1 MTSPRSAQSYA
12 HPDAHNPRYYY
23 YNESSHLWEVVVP
36 LTDGNDPQMEWIG
49 FYDTYDAGAKAVSN
63 YLSDSREIGERLGV
77 PVPIW
82 QNMILALRARASS
95 LESLFW
101 NSRDQLLY
109 QIQGVN
115 RLHNETERL
124 KSVIESQR
132 ELLGAE
138 WAPASPEMPEMPAS
152 PEMPVASVAPMTPP
166 PPPIKM
172 TREITPMV
180 DGEIQDPPPLQ
191 RVHSC
196 DNALNGF
203 DT

>member
-1 MTSPRSAQSYA
+1 MTSPRSAQSYT

-23 YNESSHLWEVVVP
+23 YNEFSHLWEVVVP
-36 LTDGNDPQMEWIG
+36 LTDDYDPQMEWIG
-49 FYDTYDAGAKAVSN
+49 FYDTYDAGAAAVSN
-63 YLSDSREIGERLGV
+63 YLRDSREIGERLGV
-77 PVPIW
+77 AVPIW

-101 NSRDQLLY
+101 NSRDQLFY

-138 WAPASPEMPEMPAS
+138 WAPASPEMPEMP
-152 PEMPVASVAPMTPP
+152 VASVAPMTPP
-166 PPPIKM
+166 PPPLKM

-180 DGEIQDPPPLQ
+180 DGEIQGPPALT
-191 RVHSC
+191 RDHSW

>member
-1 MTSPRSAQSYA
+1 MTSPHTAQSYA

-36 LTDGNDPQMEWIG
+36 LTDDNDPQMEWIG

-95 LESLFW
+95 LEYLFW

-109 QIQGVN
+109 QIQGTT
-115 RLHNETERL
+115 RLHTELERL
-124 KSVIESQR
+124 NNVIEGQR
-132 ELLGAE
+132 GLLE
-138 WAPASPEMPEMPAS
+138 SPEMPEMS
-152 PEMPVASVAPMTPP
+152 EMPEMPVASVAPRTPP

-180 DGEIQDPPPLQ
+180 DGEIRGPPALQ
-191 RVHSC
+191 RVHSW

>member
-1 MTSPRSAQSYA
+1 MPSPHTAQSYA

-23 YNESSHLWEVVVP
+23 YNASSHLWEVVVP

-63 YLSDSREIGERLGV
+63 YLCDSSEIGERLGV
-77 PVPIW
+77 PVPIL

-95 LESLFW
+95 LEYLFW
-101 NSRDQLLY
+101 NSREQLLY
-109 QIQGVN
+109 QVQGSN
-115 RLHNETERL
+115 HLHNENERL

-138 WAPASPEMPEMPAS
+138 WAPASPEMPEMP
-152 PEMPVASVAPMTPP
+152 VASVAPMTPP

-172 TREITPMV
+172 TREITSMV
-180 DGEIQDPPPLQ
+180 DGEIQDPPALS
-191 RVHSC
+191 RVHSW

>member
-36 LTDGNDPQMEWIG
+36 LTDGDNPQLEWIG

-95 LESLFW
+95 LEYLFW

-115 RLHNETERL
+115 RLHNENERL

-138 WAPASPEMPEMPAS
+138 WAPASPEMPEMP
-152 PEMPVASVAPMTPP
+152 EMSVAPMTPP

-172 TREITPMV
+172 TREITSMV
-180 DGEIQDPPPLQ
+180 EGDIQSPPAIP
-191 RVHSC
+191 RVHSW

>member
-1 MTSPRSAQSYA
+1 MTSPHTAQSYA

-63 YLSDSREIGERLGV
+63 YLCDSREIGERLGV

-95 LESLFW
+95 LEYLFW

-109 QIQGVN
+109 QIQGTT
-115 RLHNETERL
+115 RLHTELERL
-124 KSVIESQR
+124 NNVIEGQR
-132 ELLGAE
+132 GLLE
-138 WAPASPEMPEMPAS
+138 SPEM
-152 PEMPVASVAPMTPP
+152 PEMPVASVAPSTPP

-180 DGEIQDPPPLQ
+180 DGEIRGPRALQ
-191 RVHSC
+191 RVHSW

>member
-1 MTSPRSAQSYA
+1 MTSPHTAQSYA
-12 HPDAHNPRYYY
+12 HPAAHNPRYYY

-63 YLSDSREIGERLGV
+63 YLCDSREIGERLGV

-101 NSRDQLLY
+101 NSRDQLFY

-124 KSVIESQR
+124 KSGIESQR

-138 WAPASPEMPEMPAS
+138 WAPASPEM

-191 RVHSC
+191 RVHSW

>member
-1 MTSPRSAQSYA
+1 MTSPHTAQSYA

-36 LTDGNDPQMEWIG
+36 LTDDNDPQMEWIG

-63 YLSDSREIGERLGV
+63 YLCDSREIGERLGV

-95 LESLFW
+95 LEYLFW

-109 QIQGVN
+109 QIQGTT
-115 RLHNETERL
+115 RLHTELERL
-124 KSVIESQR
+124 NNVLEGQR
-132 ELLGAE
+132 GLLV
-138 WAPASPEMPEMPAS
+138 P

-172 TREITPMV
+172 TREITSMV
-180 DGEIQDPPPLQ
+180 DGEIRGPPALQ
-191 RVHSC
+191 RVHSW

>member
-1 MTSPRSAQSYA
+1 M
-12 HPDAHNPRYYY
+12 D
-23 YNESSHLWEVVVP
+23 W
-36 LTDGNDPQMEWIG
+36 

-63 YLSDSREIGERLGV
+63 YLCDSREIGERLGV

-101 NSRDQLLY
+101 NSRDQLFY

-138 WAPASPEMPEMPAS
+138 WAPASPEMPEMP
-152 PEMPVASVAPMTPP
+152 VASVAPMTPP
-166 PPPIKM
+166 PPPIQM

-191 RVHSC
+191 RVHSS

>member
-1 MTSPRSAQSYA
+1 MTSPHTAQSYA

-36 LTDGNDPQMEWIG
+36 LTDDNDPQMEWIG

-63 YLSDSREIGERLGV
+63 YLCDSREIGERLGV

-95 LESLFW
+95 LEYLFW

-109 QIQGVN
+109 QIQGTT
-115 RLHNETERL
+115 RLHTELERL
-124 KSVIESQR
+124 NNVIEGQR
-132 ELLGAE
+132 GLLV
-138 WAPASPEMPEMPAS
+138 PPEMVEVS
-152 PEMPVASVAPMTPP
+152 VASVAPMTPP

-172 TREITPMV
+172 TREITSMV
-180 DGEIQDPPPLQ
+180 DGEIRGPPALQ
-191 RVHSC
+191 RVHSW

>member
-1 MTSPRSAQSYA
+1 MTSPRSAQSYT

-23 YNESSHLWEVVVP
+23 YNEFSHLWEVVVP

-49 FYDTYDAGAKAVSN
+49 FYDTYDAGAAAVSN
-63 YLSDSREIGERLGV
+63 YLRDSREIGDRLGV
-77 PVPIW
+77 AVPIW

-101 NSRDQLLY
+101 NSREQLLY
-109 QIQGVN
+109 QVQGVN
-115 RLHNETERL
+115 RLHNENERL
-124 KSVIESQR
+124 RSVIESQR

-138 WAPASPEMPEMPAS
+138 WAPASPEMP
-152 PEMPVASVAPMTPP
+152 VASVAPMTPP
-166 PPPIKM
+166 PPPLKM

-180 DGEIQDPPPLQ
+180 DGEIHSPPALT
-191 RVHSC
+191 RVHSW

>member
-1 MTSPRSAQSYA
+1 MTSPHTAQSYA

-36 LTDGNDPQMEWIG
+36 LTDDNDPQMEWIG

-63 YLSDSREIGERLGV
+63 YLSDSREIGDRLGV

-95 LESLFW
+95 FEYLFW

-109 QIQGVN
+109 QIQGTT
-115 RLHNETERL
+115 RLHTELERL
-124 KSVIESQR
+124 NNVIEGQR
-132 ELLGAE
+132 GLLE
-138 WAPASPEMPEMPAS
+138 SPEMPEM

-180 DGEIQDPPPLQ
+180 DGEIRGPPALQ
-191 RVHSC
+191 RVHSW

>member
-36 LTDGNDPQMEWIG
+36 LTDDNDPQMEWIG

-63 YLSDSREIGERLGV
+63 YLCDSREIGERLGV

-95 LESLFW
+95 LEYLFW

-109 QIQGVN
+109 QIQGTT
-115 RLHNETERL
+115 RLHTELERL
-124 KSVIESQR
+124 NNVIEGQR
-132 ELLGAE
+132 GLLV
-138 WAPASPEMPEMPAS
+138 PPEMVEVS
-152 PEMPVASVAPMTPP
+152 VASVAPMTPP

-172 TREITPMV
+172 TREITSMV
-180 DGEIQDPPPLQ
+180 DGEIRGPPALQ
-191 RVHSC
+191 RVHSW

>member
-63 YLSDSREIGERLGV
+63 YLCDSREIGERLGV

-95 LESLFW
+95 LEYLFW

-109 QIQGVN
+109 QIQGTT
-115 RLHNETERL
+115 RLHTELERL
-124 KSVIESQR
+124 NNVIEGQR
-132 ELLGAE
+132 GLLE
-138 WAPASPEMPEMPAS
+138 SPEMPEMS
-152 PEMPVASVAPMTPP
+152 EMPVASVAPMTPP

-172 TREITPMV
+172 TREITSMV
-180 DGEIQDPPPLQ
+180 DGEIRGPPALQ
-191 RVHSC
+191 RVHSW

>member
-36 LTDGNDPQMEWIG
+36 LTDDYDPQMEWIG
-49 FYDTYDAGAKAVSN
+49 FYDTYDAGANAVSN
-63 YLSDSREIGERLGV
+63 YLSASREIGERLGV

-101 NSRDQLLY
+101 NSREQLLY
-109 QIQGVN
+109 QVQGTT
-115 RLHNETERL
+115 RLHTELERL
-124 KSVIESQR
+124 NNIIGCHP
-132 ELLGAE
+132 ELLSAE
-138 WAPASPEMPEMPAS
+138 SACVS

-180 DGEIQDPPPLQ
+180 DGEIQGPPALT
-191 RVHSC
+191 RVHSW
-196 DNALNGF
+196 DNALDGF

>member
-1 MTSPRSAQSYA
+1 M
-12 HPDAHNPRYYY
+12 
-23 YNESSHLWEVVVP
+23 P
-36 LTDGNDPQMEWIG
+36 LTDGDNPQMEWIG
-49 FYDTYDAGAKAVSN
+49 FYDTYDAGANAVSN
-63 YLSDSREIGERLGV
+63 YLVASREIGKKLGV

-95 LESLFW
+95 LEYLFW

-115 RLHNETERL
+115 RLHNENERL

-138 WAPASPEMPEMPAS
+138 WAPASPEMPEMP
-152 PEMPVASVAPMTPP
+152 VASVAPMTPP

-172 TREITPMV
+172 TREIMPMV
-180 DGEIQDPPPLQ
+180 DGEIQDPPALP
-191 RVHSC
+191 RVHSW

>member
-1 MTSPRSAQSYA
+1 M
-12 HPDAHNPRYYY
+12 
-23 YNESSHLWEVVVP
+23 P
-36 LTDGNDPQMEWIG
+36 LTDGNNPQMEWIG

-95 LESLFW
+95 LEYLFW

-115 RLHNETERL
+115 RLHNENERL

-138 WAPASPEMPEMPAS
+138 WAPASPEM

-180 DGEIQDPPPLQ
+180 DGEIQDPPALP
-191 RVHSC
+191 RVHSW

>member
-36 LTDGNDPQMEWIG
+36 LTDDNDPQMEWIG

-63 YLSDSREIGERLGV
+63 YLCDSREIGERLGV

-95 LESLFW
+95 LEYLFW

-109 QIQGVN
+109 QIQGTT
-115 RLHNETERL
+115 RLHAELERL
-124 KSVIESQR
+124 NNVIEGQR
-132 ELLGAE
+132 GLLV
-138 WAPASPEMPEMPAS
+138 PPEMVEVS
-152 PEMPVASVAPMTPP
+152 VASVAPMTPP

-172 TREITPMV
+172 TREITSMV
-180 DGEIQDPPPLQ
+180 DGEIRGPPALQ
-191 RVHSC
+191 RVHSW

>member
-23 YNESSHLWEVVVP
+23 YNESTYLWEVVVP
-36 LTDGNDPQMEWIG
+36 LTDDNDPQMEWIG

-63 YLSDSREIGERLGV
+63 YLIDSREIGDRLGV

-95 LESLFW
+95 FEYLFW
-101 NSRDQLLY
+101 TGRDQLLY
-109 QIQGVN
+109 QVN
-115 RLHNETERL
+115 GTTRLHNELERL
-124 KSVIESQR
+124 NTIIEGQR
-132 ELLGAE
+132 VQLDYYEGGEA
-138 WAPASPEMPEMPAS
+138 PAS
-152 PEMPVASVAPMTPP
+152 PEMPVASLAPMTPR

-172 TREITPMV
+172 TREITSMV
-180 DGEIQDPPPLQ
+180 DGEIQGPPALQ

-196 DNALNGF
+196 ENALNGF

>member
-1 MTSPRSAQSYA
+1 MTSPHTAQSYA

-36 LTDGNDPQMEWIG
+36 LTDDNDPQMEWIG

-63 YLSDSREIGERLGV
+63 YLSASREIGERLGV

-95 LESLFW
+95 LEYIFW

-109 QIQGVN
+109 QIQGTT
-115 RLHNETERL
+115 RLHTELERL
-124 KSVIESQR
+124 NNVIEGQR
-132 ELLGAE
+132 GLLE
-138 WAPASPEMPEMPAS
+138 SPEMPEMS
-152 PEMPVASVAPMTPP
+152 EMPVASVAPMTPP

-180 DGEIQDPPPLQ
+180 DGEIRGPPALQ
-191 RVHSC
+191 RVHSW